1 MLISEIMVKNV
12 LTLSGDETI
21 KDVVEKFAKKKI
33 SGAPVLNSDGQLIG
47 ILSEK
52 DILNALE
59 VKCKRLQM
67 IYPSLS
73 MVSVSFVECFDDKE
87 VAEAFTEIANTRVSA
102 LMKKDIITLDDAET
116 MSRAVDLMN
125 TKSINRIPVVSRG
138 KLVGIITRKDI
149 IKGLAQSTNSD

>member
-1 MLISEIMVKNV
+1 MLIDEVMVKDV
-12 LTLSGDETI
+12 VTLSGDDTI

-59 VKCKRLQM
+59 VKCKRLEM

-87 VAEAFTEIANTRVSA
+87 VAEAFMEIANTRVSD
-102 LMKKDIITLDDAET
+102 LMKKDVVTLDNEGT

-125 TKSINRIPVVSRG
+125 TKSINRIPVLDSG

-149 IKGLAQSTNSD
+149 IKGLAQGSKE